1 MKYFLLTICLIAGTL
16 TINAQTE
23 KEKVES
29 TITKSQ
35 IEGHIYFLA
44 DDLLKGRATGSDE
57 NKIAA
62 SYLANTFR
70 GYGVKPNPKTG
81 TYYQEVHLQKI
92 APPSESSISIN
103 ETKISKF
110 AILNPNEID
119 FNGDAIYLGFGL
131 EEDYKGKDVSNKVI
145 IIKAGNSEDQ
155 EVRTAFRSRKEKT
168 AMAKKNGVLGIIELV
183 NTTQQTWTYIDHNF
197 NGDRLVVKEVSDS
210 EKEKS
215 NFVYTL
221 SLIHI

>member
-92 APPSESSISIN
+92 APPSESSIAIN
-103 ETKISKF
+103 HTETSKF
-110 AILNPNEID
+110 AILNANEID

-168 AMAKKNGVLGIIELV
+168 AMAKKMAYWVLL
-183 NTTQQTWTYIDHNF
+183 NW
-197 NGDRLVVKEVSDS
+197 
-210 EKEKS
+210 
-215 NFVYTL
+215 
-221 SLIHI
+221 